1 MQNFLEYILFSFFSK
16 LFCLAGFKRAHIFV
30 PFLAF
35 IFHDLLKLRLK
46 VVLKNLQIAFPEM
59 SEHERKI
66 LAKKCY
72 ISSAKTFIEIMA
84 LPAMKYEEVEGYFGE
99 EPVKFVQKYHAMGKG
114 VILMTAH
121 FGNWEMAAL
130 TFSRRVGVPFAGLAQ
145 PQRNGFVTKWMEEQ
159 RTRWGN
165 KIYKTGNA
173 AMTLFRALKN
183 GEIIAV
189 VGDQRG
195 PEDGIRVPFFGRAS
209 AVNEGIAVLA
219 LKTGAPILF
228 SITIR
233 QSDNSYI
240 TEVCEVSTEDLPEGK
255 QEKIVEISR
264 RHTAILEGYIRKYPE
279 QWFWMHN
286 RWKY

>member
-1 MQNFLEYILFSFFSK
+1 LQNLLEYILFSLFSK
-16 LFCLAGFKRAHIFV
+16 IFCLAGFKRAYLFA
-30 PFLAF
+30 PFLTF

-46 VVLKNLQIAFPEM
+46 VVLKNLEIAFPEM
-59 SEHERKI
+59 TPEERKI

-72 ISSAKTFIEIMA
+72 ISSAKTFIEIMTI
-84 LPAMKYEEVEGYFGE
+84 PAMKYEEIKNYFGDQ
-99 EPVKFVQKYHAMGKG
+99 PVKFVQDFHAKGKG

-121 FGNWEMAAL
+121 FGNWEVAAL
-130 TFSRRVGVPFAGLAQ
+130 GFSRKMGIRFAALAQ
-145 PQRNGFVTKWMEEQ
+145 PQRNDYVTRWMEKQRTKW
-159 RTRWGN
+159 GN
-165 KIYKTGNA
+165 HIYKTGNA

-195 PEDGIRVPFFGRAS
+195 PEDGIRVPFFGRQS

-219 LKTGAPILF
+219 LKTGAPIIF

-233 QSDNSYI
+233 QSNNTYV
-240 TEVCEVSTEDLPEGK
+240 TEVCEVSMENLPEGK

-264 RHTAILEGYIRKYPE
+264 RHTAILEEYIRKYPE